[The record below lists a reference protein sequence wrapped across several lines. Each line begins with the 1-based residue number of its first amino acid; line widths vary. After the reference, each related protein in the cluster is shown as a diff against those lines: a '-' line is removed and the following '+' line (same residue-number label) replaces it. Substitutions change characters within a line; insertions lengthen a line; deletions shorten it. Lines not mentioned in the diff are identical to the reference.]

1 MQYLHKSRCGR
12 PEGVAT
18 QKKDDWSALI
28 GKRCISHQ
36 LKCCKIASPGLA
48 AARLVLTPCP
58 LYPFLKEPPVPSATA
73 RALATGVGCSQ
84 ISIVPV
90 ILCGGT
96 GTRLW
101 PLSRASYPKQY
112 WPLAGSG
119 EDTLL
124 QQTQQRLEGLPGLAP
139 PLLICNE
146 DHRFIVAE
154 QMRQI
159 GVEPAGILLE
169 PIGRNTAPAV
179 AVAALQATAQGEDPL
194 LLVLAAD
201 HVIRD
206 VASFRTTVVAGAA
219 AAEAGQLVTFGIV
232 PTAPETGY
240 GYIEAAQ
247 SLADTSAPVPIARFL
262 EKPDRATAEACLA
275 TGRFTWNSGMFL
287 FKASAIL
294 AELERLAPEVV
305 SACRAAL
312 EQDSADLD
320 FLRLEREAFAGC
332 PNVALDVAVM
342 EKTDRGAVLSLDAG
356 WSDVGSWSALWETA
370 DQDGQGNVLRGRVI
384 HEGARNCYLRS
395 EHRLGVEDLVVVET
409 DDVVLVAHR
418 DQAQDVKGI
427 VGLLER
433 EGAPESK
440 AHRKIYRPWGSYDG
454 VTEGERWQVKRI
466 VVNPGASLS
475 LQMHHHRAEHW
486 IVVQGTAVVDKD
498 GRQELVGENQS
509 TYIPLGCRHR
519 LSNPGKIPVEL
530 IEVQSGPYLGEDDI
544 VRFEDCYGRS
554 EPSVLGVAA

>member
-1 MQYLHKSRCGR
+1 M
-12 PEGVAT
+12 
-18 QKKDDWSALI
+18 
-28 GKRCISHQ
+28 
-36 LKCCKIASPGLA
+36 ASSTL
-48 AARLVLTPCP
+48 
-58 LYPFLKEPPVPSATA
+58 
-73 RALATGVGCSQ
+73 
-84 ISIVPV
+84 VPV

-101 PLSRASYPKQY
+101 PLSRATYPKQY
-112 WPLAGSG
+112 WALAGSG
-119 EDTLL
+119 EETLL
-124 QQTQQRLEGLPGLAP
+124 QQTHQRLEGLAGLAP

-154 QMRQI
+154 QLRQI
-159 GVEPAGILLE
+159 GVDPAAILLE
-169 PIGRNTAPAV
+169 PVGRNTAPAV
-179 AVAALQATAQGEDPL
+179 AVAALKATARGEDPL

-206 VASFRTTVVAGAA
+206 ASGFRRTVEAGQA

-232 PTAPETGY
+232 PTAPESGY
-240 GYIEAAQ
+240 GYIEAT
-247 SLADTSAPVPIARFL
+247 SPLAGATAPVPIARFV
-262 EKPDRATAEACLA
+262 EKPDRATAEQFLA

-305 SACRAAL
+305 SACRSAL
-312 EQDSADLD
+312 EHDAADLD

-332 PNVALDVAVM
+332 PNVAIDVAVM
-342 EKTDRGAVLSLDAG
+342 EKTDRGAVLPLEAG

-370 DQDGQGNVLRGRVI
+370 DQDSDGNVLRGRVI
-384 HEGARNCYLRS
+384 SHGARNCYLRS
-395 EHRLGVEDLVVVET
+395 EHRLVVGLGVEDLVVVET

-418 DQAQDVKGI
+418 GRAQEVKAV
-427 VGLLER
+427 VGQLEAA
-433 EGAPESK
+433 GARESK

-454 VTEGERWQVKRI
+454 VTEGGRWQVKKI

-486 IVVQGTAVVDKD
+486 IVVAGTALVEKN
-498 GRQELVGENQS
+498 GAEELVGENQS

-519 LSNPGKIPVEL
+519 LTNPGKIPVEM

-544 VRFEDCYGRS
+544 VRFEDRYGRS
-554 EPSVLGVAA
+554 DQPQPQAVAS

>member
-1 MQYLHKSRCGR
+1 VSTL
-12 PEGVAT
+12 
-18 QKKDDWSALI
+18 
-28 GKRCISHQ
+28 
-36 LKCCKIASPGLA
+36 
-48 AARLVLTPCP
+48 
-58 LYPFLKEPPVPSATA
+58 
-73 RALATGVGCSQ
+73 
-84 ISIVPV
+84 VPV

-101 PLSRASYPKQY
+101 PLSRATYPKQY
-112 WPLAGSG
+112 WALAGDG
-119 EDTLL
+119 EETLL
-124 QQTQQRLEGLPGLAP
+124 QQTEQRLKGLPGLGA

-159 GVEPAGILLE
+159 GVDPAGILLE

-179 AVAALQATAQGEDPL
+179 AVAALQATAQGDDPL

-206 VASFRTTVVAGAA
+206 AARFRQTVEAGIAV
-219 AAEAGQLVTFGIV
+219 AEAGQLVTFGIV

-240 GYIEAAQ
+240 GYIEAAEP
-247 SLADTSAPVPIARFL
+247 LAGASAPVPIARFV
-262 EKPDRATAEACLA
+262 EKPDRATAEQFLA
-275 TGRFTWNSGMFL
+275 AGRFTWNSGMFL

-312 EQDSADLD
+312 EHDAADLD

-332 PNVALDVAVM
+332 PNVAIDVAVM
-342 EKTDRGAVLSLDAG
+342 EQTDRGAVLPLEAG

-370 DQDGQGNVLRGRVI
+370 AERDEAGNVLRGRVI
-384 HEGARNCYLRS
+384 SEGSRNCYLRS
-395 EHRLGVEDLVVVET
+395 EHRLVVGLGVEDLVVVET
-409 DDVVLVAHR
+409 NDVVLVAHR
-418 DQAQDVKGI
+418 DRAQDVKSV
-427 VGLLER
+427 VGQLETA
-433 EGAPESK
+433 GAYESK

-454 VTEGERWQVKRI
+454 VTEGGRWQVKKI

-486 IVVQGTAVVDKD
+486 IVVAGTALVEKNGVE
-498 GRQELVGENQS
+498 ELVGENQS
-509 TYIPLGCRHR
+509 TYIPLGCKHR
-519 LSNPGKIPVEL
+519 LTNPGKIPVEM

-544 VRFEDCYGRS
+544 VRFEDRYGRS
-554 EPSVLGVAA
+554 NVAASVSG

>member
-1 MQYLHKSRCGR
+1 M
-12 PEGVAT
+12 T
-18 QKKDDWSALI
+18 AL
-28 GKRCISHQ
+28 
-36 LKCCKIASPGLA
+36 
-48 AARLVLTPCP
+48 
-58 LYPFLKEPPVPSATA
+58 
-73 RALATGVGCSQ
+73 
-84 ISIVPV
+84 VPV

-101 PLSRASYPKQY
+101 PLSRATYPKQY
-112 WPLAGSG
+112 WALAGDG
-119 EDTLL
+119 EETLL
-124 QQTQQRLEGLPGLAP
+124 QQTHQRLEGIAALQP

-159 GVEPAGILLE
+159 GVEPAAILLE
-169 PIGRNTAPAV
+169 PMGRNTAPAV
-179 AVAALQATAQGEDPL
+179 AVAALQATAHGDDPL

-201 HVIRD
+201 HVIQS
-206 VASFRTTVVAGAA
+206 AAGFRAAVEAGMA

-240 GYIEAAQ
+240 GYIEAAEALHTGG
-247 SLADTSAPVPIARFL
+247 SADASDREPLQPVRIARFV
-262 EKPDRATAEACLA
+262 EKPDRATAEQFLA
-275 TGRFTWNSGMFL
+275 SGRFTWNSGMFL

-312 EQDSADLD
+312 EHDSEDLD
-320 FLRLEREAFAGC
+320 FLRLERGAFAAC
-332 PNVALDVAVM
+332 PNVAIDVAVM
-342 EKTDRGAVLSLDAG
+342 ERTNRGAVLPLNAG
-356 WSDVGSWSALWETA
+356 WSDVGSWSALWNTA
-370 DQDGQGNVLRGRVI
+370 EQDAAGNVLRGRVI
-384 HEGARNCYLRS
+384 SEASSNCYLRS
-395 EHRLGVEDLVVVET
+395 EHRLVVGLGVENLVVVET

-418 DQAQDVKGI
+418 DRAQDVKTI

-440 AHRKIYRPWGSYDG
+440 AHRRIYRPWGSYDG
-454 VTEGERWQVKRI
+454 ITEGERWQVKKI

-486 IVVQGTAVVDKD
+486 IVVKGTALVEKD
-498 GRQELVGENQS
+498 GVEELLGENQS
-509 TYIPLGCRHR
+509 TYIPLGCKHR
-519 LSNPGKIPVEL
+519 LSNPGRMPVEM

-544 VRFEDCYGRS
+544 RRFEDRYGRS
-554 EPSVLGVAA
+554 DARASNG

>member
-1 MQYLHKSRCGR
+1 MANS
-12 PEGVAT
+12 PSSPS
-18 QKKDDWSALI
+18 SAL
-28 GKRCISHQ
+28 
-36 LKCCKIASPGLA
+36 
-48 AARLVLTPCP
+48 
-58 LYPFLKEPPVPSATA
+58 
-73 RALATGVGCSQ
+73 
-84 ISIVPV
+84 VPV

-112 WPLAGSG
+112 WPLAGTG

-124 QQTQQRLEGLPGLAP
+124 QQTQQRLKGLPGLGA

-154 QMRQI
+154 QLRQI
-159 GVEPAGILLE
+159 GVEPQAILLE

-179 AVAALQATAQGEDPL
+179 AVAALQATAQGDDPL

-206 VASFRTTVVAGAA
+206 AATFRATVAAGMA

-247 SLADTSAPVPIARFL
+247 SLLGANEPVPIARFV
-262 EKPDRATAEACLA
+262 EKPDRATAEQFLA

-305 SACRAAL
+305 SACRSSL
-312 EQDSADLD
+312 EHDSADLD
-320 FLRLEREAFAGC
+320 FLRLEREAFASC
-332 PNVALDVAVM
+332 PSVALDVAVM
-342 EKTDRGAVLSLDAG
+342 ERTDRGAVLPLEAG

-370 DQDGQGNVLRGRVI
+370 DQDSDGNVLRGRVI
-384 HEGARNCYLRS
+384 SEGSSNCYLRS
-395 EHRLGVEDLVVVET
+395 EHRLVVGLGVEDLVVVET

-418 DQAQDVKGI
+418 DRAQEVKAI

-486 IVVQGTAVVDKD
+486 IVVQGTAVVEKD
-498 GRQELVGENQS
+498 GGRELVGENQS

-544 VRFEDCYGRS
+544 VRFEDRYGRS
-554 EPSVLGVAA
+554 DASPAPTLTPTLTPQ

>member
-1 MQYLHKSRCGR
+1 MESSS
-12 PEGVAT
+12 
-18 QKKDDWSALI
+18 SASSSSL
-28 GKRCISHQ
+28 
-36 LKCCKIASPGLA
+36 
-48 AARLVLTPCP
+48 
-58 LYPFLKEPPVPSATA
+58 
-73 RALATGVGCSQ
+73 
-84 ISIVPV
+84 VPV

-112 WPLAGSG
+112 WPLAGTG

-124 QQTQQRLEGLPGLAP
+124 QQTQQRLAGLPGLAS

-154 QMRQI
+154 QLRQI
-159 GVEPAGILLE
+159 GVEPQAILLE

-179 AVAALQATAQGEDPL
+179 TVAALLATAQGEDPL

-206 VASFRTTVVAGAA
+206 AATFRAAVAAGVP

-247 SLADTSAPVPIARFL
+247 SLLGANEPVPIARFV
-262 EKPDRATAEACLA
+262 EKPDRATAEQFLA

-305 SACRAAL
+305 SACRSSL
-312 EQDSADLD
+312 EHDSADLD
-320 FLRLEREAFAGC
+320 FLRLEREAFASC
-332 PNVALDVAVM
+332 PSVALDVAVM
-342 EKTDRGAVLSLDAG
+342 ERTDRGAVLPLEAG

-370 DQDGQGNVLRGRVI
+370 DQDSDGNVLRGRVI
-384 HEGARNCYLRS
+384 SEGSSNCYLRS
-395 EHRLGVEDLVVVET
+395 EHRLVVGLGVEDLVVVET

-418 DQAQDVKGI
+418 DRAQEVKAI
-427 VGLLER
+427 VGRLER

-486 IVVQGTAVVDKD
+486 IVVQGTAVVEKD
-498 GRQELVGENQS
+498 GNSELVGENQS

-519 LSNPGKIPVEL
+519 LSNPGKIPVEM

-544 VRFEDCYGRS
+544 VRFEDRYGRS
-554 EPSVLGVAA
+554 DASPAPTLTPTLTPQ

>member
-1 MQYLHKSRCGR
+1 MVSSTL
-12 PEGVAT
+12 
-18 QKKDDWSALI
+18 
-28 GKRCISHQ
+28 
-36 LKCCKIASPGLA
+36 
-48 AARLVLTPCP
+48 
-58 LYPFLKEPPVPSATA
+58 
-73 RALATGVGCSQ
+73 
-84 ISIVPV
+84 VPV

-101 PLSRASYPKQY
+101 PLSRATYPKQY
-112 WPLAGSG
+112 WALAGNG
-119 EDTLL
+119 EETLL
-124 QQTQQRLEGLPGLAP
+124 QQTHQRLEGIAALQP

-159 GVEPAGILLE
+159 GVEPAAILLE
-169 PIGRNTAPAV
+169 PVGRNTAPAV
-179 AVAALQATAQGEDPL
+179 AVAALKATARGEDPL

-201 HVIRD
+201 HVIQDAAR
-206 VASFRTTVVAGAA
+206 FRATVEAGMA

-247 SLADTSAPVPIARFL
+247 SLAGARAPVPIARFV
-262 EKPDRATAEACLA
+262 EKPDRATAEQFLA

-305 SACRAAL
+305 SACRSAL
-312 EQDSADLD
+312 EHDAADLD

-332 PNVALDVAVM
+332 PNVAIDVAVM
-342 EKTDRGAVLSLDAG
+342 ERTDRGAVLPLEAG

-370 DQDGQGNVLRGRVI
+370 PERDAQGNVLRGRVI
-384 HEGARNCYLRS
+384 SEGSRNCYLRS
-395 EHRLGVEDLVVVET
+395 EHRLVVGLGVEDLVVVET

-418 DQAQDVKGI
+418 GRAQDVKT
-427 VGLLER
+427 VVNQLEAA
-433 EGAPESK
+433 GARESK

-454 VTEGERWQVKRI
+454 VTEGGRWQVKKI

-486 IVVQGTAVVDKD
+486 IVVAGTALVEKNGVE
-498 GRQELVGENQS
+498 ELVGENQS

-519 LSNPGKIPVEL
+519 LTNPGKIPVEM

-544 VRFEDCYGRS
+544 VRFEDRYGRS
-554 EPSVLGVAA
+554 DQAQQALVS

>member
-1 MQYLHKSRCGR
+1 MANS
-12 PEGVAT
+12 PSSPS
-18 QKKDDWSALI
+18 SAL
-28 GKRCISHQ
+28 
-36 LKCCKIASPGLA
+36 
-48 AARLVLTPCP
+48 
-58 LYPFLKEPPVPSATA
+58 
-73 RALATGVGCSQ
+73 
-84 ISIVPV
+84 VPV

-112 WPLAGSG
+112 WPLAGTG

-124 QQTQQRLEGLPGLAP
+124 QQTQQRLAGLPGLGA

-154 QMRQI
+154 QLRQI
-159 GVEPAGILLE
+159 GVEPQAILLE
-169 PIGRNTAPAV
+169 PVGRNTAPAV
-179 AVAALQATAQGEDPL
+179 AVAALQATAHGEDPL

-206 VASFRTTVVAGAA
+206 AATFRATVAAGMA

-247 SLADTSAPVPIARFL
+247 SLLGANEPVPIARFV
-262 EKPDRATAEACLA
+262 EKPDRATAEQFLA

-305 SACRAAL
+305 SACRSSL
-312 EQDSADLD
+312 EHDSADLD
-320 FLRLEREAFAGC
+320 FLRLEREAFASC
-332 PNVALDVAVM
+332 PSVALDVAVM
-342 EKTDRGAVLSLDAG
+342 ERTDRGAVLPLEAG

-370 DQDGQGNVLRGRVI
+370 DQDSDGNVLRGRVI
-384 HEGARNCYLRS
+384 SEGSSNCYLRS
-395 EHRLGVEDLVVVET
+395 EHRLVVGLGVEDLVVVET

-418 DQAQDVKGI
+418 DRAQEVKAI
-427 VGLLER
+427 VGRLER

-486 IVVQGTAVVDKD
+486 IVVQGTAVVEKD
-498 GRQELVGENQS
+498 GNLELVGENQS

-530 IEVQSGPYLGEDDI
+530 IEVQSGPYTT
-544 VRFEDCYGRS
+544 
-554 EPSVLGVAA
+554 